1 MMIGW
6 FCFVVEK
13 YDDDS
18 SIWPIPDD
26 DDDNNEC
33 RWPNQTMLTFFFVVG
48 KIDKR
53 KQTVEKMICGQSL
66 TEKIID
72 DQKIQI
78 S

>member
-6 FCFVVEK
+6 FCSVVENVMI
-13 YDDDS
+13 
-18 SIWPIPDD
+18 IWPIPDD
-26 DDDNNEC
+26 NDEC